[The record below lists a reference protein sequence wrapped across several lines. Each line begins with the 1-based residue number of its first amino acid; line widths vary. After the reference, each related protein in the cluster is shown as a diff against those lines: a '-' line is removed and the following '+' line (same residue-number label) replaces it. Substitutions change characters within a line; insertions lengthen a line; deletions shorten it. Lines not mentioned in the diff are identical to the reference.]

1 MLNDAD
7 SPAGCEQANH
17 FPTVNASLT
26 ILDHLAIGAGA
37 RWSNGMTRSE
47 PGADA
52 NPLAAFVLMIGG
64 ALGAAVPMTV
74 LIIWICS

>member
-1 MLNDAD
+1 MPNEAD
-7 SPAGCEQANH
+7 SSAGCEQADH

-26 ILDHLAIGAGA
+26 ILDHRGIGAGA
-37 RWSNGMTRSE
+37 QWSNGMTRSE

-52 NPLAAFVLMIGG
+52 NPVSAFVLMIGG
-64 ALGAAVPMTV
+64 ALGAALPITI